1 MCALL
6 IDWMDGWMD
15 GWMDRWVGGWVVV
28 SVDRSLAS
36 KGIIISKKVL
46 ASAYLVCRCGGIKL

>member
-1 MCALL
+1 
-6 IDWMDGWMD
+6 MD

-28 SVDRSLAS
+28 SVDRGLAS